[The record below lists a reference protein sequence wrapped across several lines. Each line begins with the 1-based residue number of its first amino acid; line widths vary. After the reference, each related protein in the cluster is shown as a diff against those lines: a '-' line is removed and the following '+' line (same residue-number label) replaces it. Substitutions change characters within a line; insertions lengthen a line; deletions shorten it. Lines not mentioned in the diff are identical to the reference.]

1 MKTVWRVFSYLKRY
15 PWMAAGTL
23 TCAILS
29 TLMVIVFPATAKWI
43 IDDVVRANRPDKLL
57 PLILLAAVAFL
68 VQHGF
73 KALRLVLNNTFEQRV
88 IFDLRSDLY
97 SHIQLLPLR
106 WFDNRATGDLMTR
119 VIEDVNSVERVLIDG
134 IEQGVVAIL
143 QVVIVISVM
152 FYLNVKLALLALVPF
167 PLLIAGAL
175 TYTLTA
181 HRRYR
186 SQRRASSNMNA
197 LLHDNLAGVRQ
208 IKSFVRERE
217 EHARFNRVSDQLRH
231 ATLVVMRVWAIYSP
245 SMSMFEAIGA
255 LLVLGFG
262 GHAVLTGA
270 MQIGDLVA
278 FLMLTAFLYDPVSRL
293 HQLNQLVQA
302 GRAAGERVFEIL
314 DEQVEAGA
322 VAGIGDPGTAITDRG
337 YKARILG
344 DIRYE
349 NVSFS
354 YVEGLPALRCVSF
367 HAPPGATVALV
378 GATGAG
384 KSTLV
389 NLLVRFYEFT
399 SGEIHIDG
407 KPVREY
413 ELRTLREAIG
423 VVTQESFLFNG
434 SIRENL
440 LMGKPDATDA
450 ELWRAVDA
458 ANARQFIERL
468 PDGLESVV
476 GERGVKLSVGEKQ
489 RLSIARSLLKDP
501 PILILDEATAS
512 VDTATERLIQ
522 EALER
527 LMANRTSIVIAHR
540 LSTIVYAWKICA
552 AVPAKF
558 ARGLATARDRVAG
571 GNHYLGKS
579 RARAAITGLRR
590 IPLSG
595 RRWCRCGRSRNRDGL
610 AGLQFTTVFDV
621 VGFLQFIDAYFV
633 HFGYGRQCL
642 SARHDVRVAHSG
654 GMRRR
659 HGWSGR
665 IRRRGRALSNHDP
678 WPDVGNFLLQL

>member
-1 MKTVWRVFSYLKRY
+1 MKTVWRVFAYLKRY
-15 PWMAAGTL
+15 PWMAAATL

-29 TLMVIVFPATAKWI
+29 TLMVIVFPVTTKWI
-43 IDDVVRANRPDKLL
+43 INDVVHASRPDKLL
-57 PLILLAAVAFL
+57 PLIALAGIAFL
-68 VQHGF
+68 LQHGF
-73 KALRLVLNNTFEQRV
+73 NALRIILNNTFEQKV

-97 SHIQLLPLR
+97 SHIQLLPLK

-134 IEQGVVAIL
+134 IEQGIVAIL
-143 QVVIVISVM
+143 QVFIVVGMM
-152 FYLNVKLALLALVPF
+152 FYLNAKLALLALVPF
-167 PLLIAGAL
+167 PLLIAGTLA
-175 TYTLTA
+175 YTLTA

-186 SQRRASSNMNA
+186 LQRRASSDMNA

-208 IKSFVRERE
+208 IKSFVRESE
-217 EHARFNRVSDQLRH
+217 EHGRFNRVSDQLRR

-245 SMSMFEAIGA
+245 SMSLFESVGA

-262 GHAVLTGA
+262 SHAVLTGS

-278 FLMLTAFLYDPVSRL
+278 FLILIAFLYDPLSRL

-314 DEQVEAGA
+314 DEPAEPGFVTAGA
-322 VAGIGDPGTAITDRG
+322 DRG
-337 YKARILG
+337 STRVLG

-349 NVSFS
+349 DVSFS
-354 YVEGLPALRCVSF
+354 YVEGLPALRNVSF

-384 KSTLV
+384 KSTVV

-399 SGEIHIDG
+399 SGQIYIDR
-407 KPVREY
+407 KSIREY
-413 ELRTLREAIG
+413 DLRALREAIG

-440 LMGKPDATDA
+440 LMGKPQATDA
-450 ELWRAVDA
+450 ELWGAVIA
-458 ANARQFIERL
+458 ANAQQFIQRL
-468 PDGLESVV
+468 PGGLESVV

-489 RLSIARSLLKDP
+489 RLSIARALLKDP

-540 LSTIVYAWKICA
+540 LSTIV
-552 AVPAKF
+552 
-558 ARGLATARDRVAG
+558 
-571 GNHYLGKS
+571 
-579 RARAAITGLRR
+579 RAHQILV
-590 IPLSG
+590 L
-595 RRWCRCGRSRNRDGL
+595 D
-610 AGLQFTTVFDV
+610 
-621 VGFLQFIDAYFV
+621 
-633 HFGYGRQCL
+633 H
-642 SARHDVRVAHSG
+642 
-654 GMRRR
+654 
-659 HGWSGR
+659 GR
-665 IRRRGRALSNHDP
+665 IIERGTHDKLLSL
-678 WPDVGNFLLQL
+678 GGKYTRLCQQSLLESSPLRQREPTPEIVASQASETEEELPVC

>member
-1 MKTVWRVFSYLKRY
+1 MKTVWRVFAYLKRY
-15 PWMAAGTL
+15 PWIAAGTL
-23 TCAILS
+23 SCAILS
-29 TLMVIVFPATAKWI
+29 TLMVIVFPGVTKRI
-43 IDDVVRANRPDKLL
+43 VDDVVRANRPDKLL
-57 PLILLAAVAFL
+57 PLIFVAAAAFL
-68 VQHGF
+68 LQHAF
-73 KALRLVLNNTFEQRV
+73 NALRIVLNNTFEQKV

-134 IEQGVVAIL
+134 IEQGVVAVL
-143 QVVIVISVM
+143 QIVIVMAVM
-152 FYLNVKLALLALVPF
+152 FYLNPKLALLALAPF

-186 SQRRASSNMNA
+186 LQRRAASAMNA
-197 LLHDNLAGVRQ
+197 LLHDNLSGVRQ
-208 IKSFVRERE
+208 IKSFVREKE

-245 SMSMFEAIGA
+245 SMSMFEAFGA
-255 LLVLGFG
+255 VLVLGFG
-262 GHAVLTGA
+262 SHAVLTGA

-278 FLMLTAFLYDPVSRL
+278 LLMLTAFLYDPISRL

-314 DEQVEAGA
+314 DEPIE
-322 VAGIGDPGTAITDRG
+322 PGWTG
-337 YKARILG
+337 KKRISGPIAG

-349 NVSFS
+349 EVSFS
-354 YVEGLPALRCVSF
+354 YAEGLPALNGVSF

-389 NLLVRFYEFT
+389 NLLVRFYEFGR
-399 SGEIHIDG
+399 GEIYVDG
-407 KPVREY
+407 RRIREY
-413 ELRTLREAIG
+413 ALRSLREAIG

-440 LMGKPDATDA
+440 LMGKPDASDA
-450 ELWRAVDA
+450 ELWHAVDA
-458 ANARQFIERL
+458 ANARAFIERL
-468 PDGLESVV
+468 PTGLESIV

-489 RLSIARSLLKDP
+489 RLSIARALLKDP

-527 LMANRTSIVIAHR
+527 LMFHRTSIVIAHR
-540 LSTIVYAWKICA
+540 LSTIVHADQIL
-552 AVPAKF
+552 V
-558 ARGLATARDRVAG
+558 LD
-571 GNHYLGKS
+571 H
-579 RARAAITGLRR
+579 
-590 IPLSG
+590 
-595 RRWCRCGRSRNRDGL
+595 
-610 AGLQFTTVFDV
+610 
-621 VGFLQFIDAYFV
+621 
-633 HFGYGRQCL
+633 
-642 SARHDVRVAHSG
+642 
-654 GMRRR
+654 
-659 HGWSGR
+659 GR
-665 IRRRGRALSNHDP
+665 IIERGTHGELIVFGGKYARLCRQS
-678 WPDVGNFLLQL
+678 LLEASVQPELETPAEIATLPILAPEERLPI

>member
-1 MKTVWRVFSYLKRY
+1 MKTVWRVFRYLKRY
-15 PWMAAGTL
+15 PWIAAGTL

-29 TLMVIVFPATAKWI
+29 TLMVIVFPAATKWI

-57 PLILLAAVAFL
+57 PLILLAAAAFL
-68 VQHGF
+68 VQHVF
-73 KALRLVLNNTFEQRV
+73 NALRIILNNTFEQRV

-119 VIEDVNSVERVLIDG
+119 VIEDVNSVERMLIDG

-143 QVVIVISVM
+143 QVLIVVSVM
-152 FYLNVKLALLALVPF
+152 FYLNIKLALLALGPF

-186 SQRRASSNMNA
+186 LQRRASSDMNA

-255 LLVLGFG
+255 LLVVAFG
-262 GHAVLTGA
+262 SRAVLAGT
-270 MQIGDLVA
+270 MQLGDLVA
-278 FLMLTAFLYDPVSRL
+278 FLMLTAFLYDPISRL

-314 DEQVEAGA
+314 DEPVEPGVVAA
-322 VAGIGDPGTAITDRG
+322 SANRDAGIPDPG
-337 YKARILG
+337 YKTRILG

-354 YVEGLPALRCVSF
+354 YIEGLPALRNVSF

-399 SGEIHIDG
+399 SGQIWIDR
-407 KPVREY
+407 KPIREY
-413 ELRTLREAIG
+413 GLRELREAIG

-489 RLSIARSLLKDP
+489 RLTIARALLKDP

-540 LSTIVYAWKICA
+540 LSTIVHADQIL
-552 AVPAKF
+552 V
-558 ARGLATARDRVAG
+558 LD
-571 GNHYLGKS
+571 H
-579 RARAAITGLRR
+579 
-590 IPLSG
+590 
-595 RRWCRCGRSRNRDGL
+595 
-610 AGLQFTTVFDV
+610 
-621 VGFLQFIDAYFV
+621 
-633 HFGYGRQCL
+633 
-642 SARHDVRVAHSG
+642 
-654 GMRRR
+654 
-659 HGWSGR
+659 GR
-665 IRRRGRALSNHDP
+665 IIERGTHEQLLALGGKYARLCQQS
-678 WPDVGNFLLQL
+678 LLEASPLREPELPTEIVASQNLEKEERLPVKLF

>member
-1 MKTVWRVFSYLKRY
+1 MRTVWRVFAYLKRY
-15 PWMAAGTL
+15 PWLAAGTL
-23 TCAILS
+23 ACAIMG
-29 TLMVIVFPATAKWI
+29 TLMVIVFPSVTKWI

-57 PLILLAAVAFL
+57 PLILFATVAFL
-68 VQHGF
+68 IQHGF
-73 KALRLVLNNTFEQRV
+73 NSLRLILNNTFEQKV

-143 QVVIVISVM
+143 QIVIVLAVM
-152 FYLNVKLALLALVPF
+152 FYWNAKLALLALVPF
-167 PLLIAGAL
+167 PLLIGGAL
-175 TYTLTA
+175 AYTLTA

-186 SQRRASSNMNA
+186 LQRRAASNINA
-197 LLHDNLAGVRQ
+197 LLHDNLAGIRQ
-208 IKSFVRERE
+208 IKSFARERE
-217 EHARFNRVSDQLRH
+217 EHARFNRASDQLRN
-231 ATLVVMRVWAIYSP
+231 ATLVVMRTWAIYSP

-255 LLVLGFG
+255 VLVLGFG
-262 GHAVLTGA
+262 SHAVLTGT

-278 FLMLTAFLYDPVSRL
+278 FLLLTAFLYDPISRL

-314 DEQVEAGA
+314 DEGEEPGV
-322 VAGIGDPGTAITDRG
+322 VAGVGDPGTASTERG
-337 YKARILG
+337 YSKCIIG

-349 NVSFS
+349 DVSFS
-354 YVEGLPALRCVSF
+354 YVEGLPALRHVSLD
-367 HAPPGATVALV
+367 APPGTTTALV

-389 NLLVRFYEFT
+389 NLLARFYEFD
-399 SGEIHIDG
+399 SGQIYVDG
-407 KPVREY
+407 KPIRDY
-413 ELRTLREAIG
+413 DLRTLREAIG

-440 LMGKPDATDA
+440 LMGKPTAAEA
-450 ELWRAVDA
+450 ELWGAVDA

-468 PDGLESVV
+468 PDGLQSVV

-489 RLSIARSLLKDP
+489 RLSIARALLKDP

-522 EALER
+522 EALEH

-540 LSTIVYAWKICA
+540 LSTIVRADQILVLDHGQIIERGTHDELLSLDRKYAQLCRQSLLESSTQRETEPQTEI
-552 AVPAKF
+552 V
-558 ARGLATARDRVAG
+558 TSEVAEPEEE
-571 GNHYLGKS
+571 
-579 RARAAITGLRR
+579 R
-590 IPLSG
+590 
-595 RRWCRCGRSRNRDGL
+595 
-610 AGLQFTTVFDV
+610 LQV
-621 VGFLQFIDAYFV
+621 
-633 HFGYGRQCL
+633 
-642 SARHDVRVAHSG
+642 
-654 GMRRR
+654 
-659 HGWSGR
+659 
-665 IRRRGRALSNHDP
+665 
-678 WPDVGNFLLQL
+678 

>member
-29 TLMVIVFPATAKWI
+29 TLMVIVFPAAAKWI

-73 KALRLVLNNTFEQRV
+73 NALRLVLNNTFEQRV

-217 EHARFNRVSDQLRH
+217 EHARFNLVSDQLRH
-231 ATLVVMRVWAIYSP
+231 ATLVVMRVWGIYSP

-262 GHAVLTGA
+262 AHAVLTGA

-322 VAGIGDPGTAITDRG
+322 VAEIGDPGTAITDRG

-354 YVEGLPALRCVSF
+354 YVEGLPALRHVSF

-399 SGEIHIDG
+399 SGEIYIDG

-440 LMGKPDATDA
+440 LMGKPDATGA

-489 RLSIARSLLKDP
+489 RLSIARALLKDP

-540 LSTIVYAWKICA
+540 LSTIVYADQIL
-552 AVPAKF
+552 V
-558 ARGLATARDRVAG
+558 LD
-571 GNHYLGKS
+571 H
-579 RARAAITGLRR
+579 
-590 IPLSG
+590 
-595 RRWCRCGRSRNRDGL
+595 
-610 AGLQFTTVFDV
+610 
-621 VGFLQFIDAYFV
+621 
-633 HFGYGRQCL
+633 
-642 SARHDVRVAHSG
+642 
-654 GMRRR
+654 
-659 HGWSGR
+659 GR
-665 IRRRGRALSNHDP
+665 IIERGTHDE
-678 WPDVGNFLLQL
+678 LLAQDGKYARLCRQSLLEVSPLRETDAQTEIVTSESLEREQQLPV

>member
-1 MKTVWRVFSYLKRY
+1 MKTVWRVFAYLRRY
-15 PWMAAGTL
+15 PWLAAGTL
-23 TCAILS
+23 ACAILG
-29 TLMVIVFPATAKWI
+29 TLMVIVFPGVTKWI

-57 PLILLAAVAFL
+57 PLILVATIAFL
-68 VQHGF
+68 VQHVF
-73 KALRLVLNNTFEQRV
+73 NSLRIILNNTFEQKV

-134 IEQGVVAIL
+134 IEQGVVAVL
-143 QVVIVISVM
+143 QIMIVMAVM
-152 FYLNVKLALLALVPF
+152 FYWDAKLALLALVPL

-175 TYTLTA
+175 AYTLTA

-186 SQRRASSNMNA
+186 LQRRAASNINA
-197 LLHDNLAGVRQ
+197 LLHDNLAGIRQ
-208 IKSFVRERE
+208 IKSFARDRE
-217 EHARFNRVSDQLRH
+217 EHARFNRASDQLRH
-231 ATLVVMRVWAIYSP
+231 ATLVVMRTWAIYSP

-262 GHAVLTGA
+262 SHAVLTGR
-270 MQIGDLVA
+270 MQLGDLVA
-278 FLMLTAFLYDPVSRL
+278 ILMLTAFLYDPISRL

-302 GRAAGERVFEIL
+302 GRAAGERVFDIL
-314 DEQVEAGA
+314 DEDAEPGVVARVDGPGA
-322 VAGIGDPGTAITDRG
+322 AIIDRG
-337 YKARILG
+337 YRRRVAG

-349 NVSFS
+349 DVSFS
-354 YVEGLPALRCVSF
+354 YVEGLVALRHVSF
-367 HAPPGATVALV
+367 HAPPGTTTALV

-389 NLLVRFYEFT
+389 SLLVRFYEFD
-399 SGEIHIDG
+399 SGQIYIDG

-413 ELRTLREAIG
+413 HLRTLREAIG

-440 LMGKPDATDA
+440 LMGKPTATDA

-468 PDGLESVV
+468 PQGAESVV

-489 RLSIARSLLKDP
+489 RLSIARALLKDP

-522 EALER
+522 EALEH
-527 LMANRTSIVIAHR
+527 LMANRTSIIIAHR
-540 LSTIVYAWKICA
+540 LSTIVHADQILVLDHGQIIERGTHDELLALGGKYARLCQQSLLETPPPRETEPPTEI
-552 AVPAKF
+552 
-558 ARGLATARDRVAG
+558 
-571 GNHYLGKS
+571 
-579 RARAAITGLRR
+579 
-590 IPLSG
+590 
-595 RRWCRCGRSRNRDGL
+595 
-610 AGLQFTTVFDV
+610 V
-621 VGFLQFIDAYFV
+621 VSQT
-633 HFGYGRQCL
+633 
-642 SARHDVRVAHSG
+642 
-654 GMRRR
+654 
-659 HGWSGR
+659 
-665 IRRRGRALSNHDP
+665 P
-678 WPDVGNFLLQL
+678 ETEEQLPVC

>member
-1 MKTVWRVFSYLKRY
+1 MKTVWRVFAYLKRY
-15 PWMAAGTL
+15 PWLAAGTL
-23 TCAILS
+23 ACAIVG
-29 TLMVIVFPATAKWI
+29 TLMVIVFPSVTKWI
-43 IDDVVRANRPDKLL
+43 IEDVVRANRPDKLL

-68 VQHGF
+68 VQHF
-73 KALRLVLNNTFEQRV
+73 FNSLRIILNNTFEQKV

-134 IEQGVVAIL
+134 IEQGVVAVL
-143 QVVIVISVM
+143 QIVIVVAVM
-152 FYLNVKLALLALVPF
+152 FYWNAKLALLALAPL

-175 TYTLTA
+175 AYTLTA

-186 SQRRASSNMNA
+186 LQRRAASNINA

-208 IKSFVRERE
+208 IKSFARERE
-217 EHARFNRVSDQLRH
+217 EHARFNRASDQLRH
-231 ATLVVMRVWAIYSP
+231 ATLVVMRTWAIYSP

-262 GHAVLTGA
+262 SHDVLTGSL
-270 MQIGDLVA
+270 QLGDLVGI
-278 FLMLTAFLYDPVSRL
+278 LMLMAFLYDPISRL

-314 DEQVEAGA
+314 DEDAEPGF
-322 VAGIGDPGTAITDRG
+322 VAGVGDPGTAAIGRG
-337 YKARILG
+337 YSGRIIG

-349 NVSFS
+349 DVNFS
-354 YVEGLPALRCVSF
+354 YVDGLSALRHISF
-367 HAPPGATVALV
+367 HALPGTTTALV

-389 NLLVRFYEFT
+389 NLLVRFYEFD
-399 SGEIHIDG
+399 SGQIYVDD

-413 ELRTLREAIG
+413 DVRTLREAIG

-440 LMGKPDATDA
+440 LMGKPSATDA

-468 PDGLESVV
+468 PQGLESVV

-489 RLSIARSLLKDP
+489 RLSIARALLKDP

-522 EALER
+522 EALEH

-540 LSTIVYAWKICA
+540 LSTIVGADQILVLDHGRVVERGTHEELLVLDQKYAQLCRQSLLESSPQSEAEPQEEII
-552 AVPAKF
+552 
-558 ARGLATARDRVAG
+558 TSEVAEPEEER
-571 GNHYLGKS
+571 L
-579 RARAAITGLRR
+579 
-590 IPLSG
+590 P
-595 RRWCRCGRSRNRDGL
+595 
-610 AGLQFTTVFDV
+610 V
-621 VGFLQFIDAYFV
+621 
-633 HFGYGRQCL
+633 
-642 SARHDVRVAHSG
+642 
-654 GMRRR
+654 
-659 HGWSGR
+659 
-665 IRRRGRALSNHDP
+665 
-678 WPDVGNFLLQL
+678 

>member
-1 MKTVWRVFSYLKRY
+1 
-15 PWMAAGTL
+15 
-23 TCAILS
+23 
-29 TLMVIVFPATAKWI
+29 
-43 IDDVVRANRPDKLL
+43 
-57 PLILLAAVAFL
+57 LLAAVAFL
-68 VQHGF
+68 VQHF
-73 KALRLVLNNTFEQRV
+73 FNSLRIILNNTFEQKV

-134 IEQGVVAIL
+134 IEQGVVAVL
-143 QVVIVISVM
+143 QIVIVVAVM
-152 FYLNVKLALLALVPF
+152 FYWNAKLALLALVPL
-167 PLLIAGAL
+167 PLLIVGAL
-175 TYTLTA
+175 AYTLTA

-186 SQRRASSNMNA
+186 LQRRAASNINA

-208 IKSFVRERE
+208 IKSFARERE
-217 EHARFNRVSDQLRH
+217 EHARFNRASDQLRH
-231 ATLVVMRVWAIYSP
+231 ATLVVMRTWAIYSP

-262 GHAVLTGA
+262 SHAVLTGTL
-270 MQIGDLVA
+270 QLGDLVGI
-278 FLMLTAFLYDPVSRL
+278 LMLMAFLYDPISRL

-314 DEQVEAGA
+314 DEDAEPGVVAKIKSVGEPDRFPRIKRDGTRGA
-322 VAGIGDPGTAITDRG
+322 VSFP
-337 YKARILG
+337 YKPALPIIG

-349 NVSFS
+349 DVSFS
-354 YVEGLPALRCVSF
+354 YVDGLPALRHISF
-367 HAPPGATVALV
+367 HSLPGTTTALV

-389 NLLVRFYEFT
+389 NLLVRFYEFD
-399 SGEIHIDG
+399 SGQIYVDD

-413 ELRTLREAIG
+413 DLRTLREAIG

-440 LMGKPDATDA
+440 LMGKPTATDA

-468 PDGLESVV
+468 PQGLESVV

-489 RLSIARSLLKDP
+489 RLSIARALLKDP

-522 EALER
+522 EALEH

-540 LSTIVYAWKICA
+540 LSTIVGADQILVLDHGCVVERGTHEELLVLDQKYAQLCRQSLLESSPQPEKEPQEEI
-552 AVPAKF
+552 V
-558 ARGLATARDRVAG
+558 TSEVAEPEEER
-571 GNHYLGKS
+571 L
-579 RARAAITGLRR
+579 
-590 IPLSG
+590 P
-595 RRWCRCGRSRNRDGL
+595 
-610 AGLQFTTVFDV
+610 V
-621 VGFLQFIDAYFV
+621 
-633 HFGYGRQCL
+633 
-642 SARHDVRVAHSG
+642 
-654 GMRRR
+654 
-659 HGWSGR
+659 
-665 IRRRGRALSNHDP
+665 
-678 WPDVGNFLLQL
+678 